1 MMIFNK
7 LVRDRIPEKIEG
19 NGEKAVVRT
28 LNDDAYK
35 LELNKKLLEECNEV
49 IGAKDST
56 EIKEELGDVLEVIRA
71 MAELNNSN
79 LDEIIRV
86 SDAKRE
92 KRGGFDKRIF
102 LERTYEIDECE
113 EQETLLN

>member
-7 LVRDRIPEKIEG
+7 LVRDRIPKKIEG
-19 NGEKAVVRT
+19 NGENAVVRI
-28 LNDDAYK
+28 LNDHEYK

-49 IGAKDST
+49 IGAKDSV
-56 EIKEELGDVLEVIRA
+56 EVEEELGDVLEVIRA
-71 MAELNNSN
+71 IAELNNSN
-79 LDEIIRV
+79 LDEIIRF

-102 LERTYEIDECE
+102 LERTYEANERE
-113 EQETLLN
+113 E

>member
-7 LVRDRIPEKIEG
+7 LVRDRILEKMES
-19 NGEKAVVRT
+19 NGEKAVVRI
-28 LNDDAYK
+28 LNDHEYK

-49 IGAKDST
+49 IGAKDSV
-56 EIKEELGDVLEVIRA
+56 EVEEELGDVLEVIRA
-71 MAELNNSN
+71 ISELNNSN

-102 LERTYEIDECE
+102 LERTYEINEFED
-113 EQETLLN
+113 

>member
-7 LVRDRIPEKIEG
+7 LVRDRIPEKIEC
-19 NGEKAVVRT
+19 NGEKAVVRA
-28 LNDDAYK
+28 LNDDEYK

-49 IGAKDST
+49 IGAKDSV

-71 MAELNNSN
+71 IAELNNSN

-102 LERTYEIDECE
+102 LERTYEINEFKE
-113 EQETLLN
+113 

>member
-28 LNDDAYK
+28 LNDDEYK

-71 MAELNNSN
+71 IAELNNSN
-79 LDEIIRV
+79 LDEIIKV

-113 EQETLLN
+113 EQEILLN

>member
-7 LVRDRIPEKIEG
+7 LVRDRIPEKIES
-19 NGEKAVVRT
+19 NGEKTVVRV
-28 LNDDAYK
+28 LNDDESK

-49 IGAKDST
+49 IGAKDSV
-56 EIKEELGDVLEVIRA
+56 EVKEELGDVLEVMRA
-71 MAELNNSN
+71 IAKLNNSN
-79 LDEIIRV
+79 LDEIIKI

-102 LERTYEIDECE
+102 LEKTYEANECE
-113 EQETLLN
+113 E